1 MDLYHNS
8 NQNIQ
13 EGVHTMDKLHIAVKA
28 LLTTSI
34 VIGGTTAGMAGTADA
49 ATAEAVSSVS
59 MREDPSTSSDR
70 IRYVDEGERL
80 EILDEPNDYWYKVRD
95 DRGRVGYV
103 SSSDEYIDIIDSS
116 SAPSM
121 KTSSPAPSAPVS
133 SASASKSAQRVIA
146 AGKKY
151 LGTPYEFSSSRSSTK
166 TFDCSD
172 FVRQAFKDGIGKTL
186 PSNSRD
192 QGDYV
197 KDRGA
202 TTTNWTK
209 LKPGDLMFFMSYE
222 GSKASDYKGLTMSKQ
237 RITHVSI
244 YLGNGKM
251 LHTYSKD
258 SGGVRIDSID
268 NKHWEYRFLFGG
280 SAL

>member
-1 MDLYHNS
+1 MK
-8 NQNIQ
+8 
-13 EGVHTMDKLHIAVKA
+13 KLHIAMQA
-28 LLTTSI
+28 LLSAGL
-34 VIGGTTAGMAGTADA
+34 VVGGTVGSAGVADA

-59 MREDPSTSSDR
+59 LRESPSTSSDR

-80 EILDEPNDYWYKVRD
+80 VILSEPNDYWYKVRD
-95 DRGRVGYV
+95 EDGRVGYV
-103 SSSDEYIDIIDSS
+103 SSSDEYVDIVDSS
-116 SAPSM
+116 SADM
-121 KTSSPAPSAPVS
+121 RTSNASAPSAPVS
-133 SASASKSAQRVIA
+133 PASASKLARRIID
-146 AGKKY
+146 AGKEY
-151 LGTPYEFSSSRSSTK
+151 LGTPYEYGSSRSSTR

-172 FVRQAFKDGIGKTL
+172 FVRQAFKDGARIAL

-197 KDRGA
+197 KERGE
-202 TTTNWTK
+202 TTTSWSK
-209 LKPGDLMFFMSYE
+209 LKPGDLMFFMSYR
-222 GSKASDYKGLTMSKQ
+222 GSSASDYKGLTKSKQ

-268 NKHWEYRFLFGG
+268 NKHWEYRFIFGG

>member
-1 MDLYHNS
+1 MN
-8 NQNIQ
+8 
-13 EGVHTMDKLHIAVKA
+13 KLHIAVKA

-34 VIGGTTAGMAGTADA
+34 VIGGTAGMAGAADA

-59 MREDPSTSSDR
+59 LREEPSTSSDR

-80 EILDEPNDYWYKVRD
+80 DILGEPNDYWYKVRD
-95 DRGRVGYV
+95 ERGRVGYV

-116 SAPSM
+116 SAPSQR
-121 KTSSPAPSAPVS
+121 TPAPSPSAPGS
-133 SASASKSAQRVIA
+133 TATASKAAQRVIA

-151 LGTPYEFSSSRSSTK
+151 LGTPYEFGSSRSSTR

-172 FVRQAFKDGIGKTL
+172 FVRQAFKDGLGKTL

-197 KDRGA
+197 KDRGP

-222 GSKASDYKGLTMSKQ
+222 GSKASDYEGLTKSKQ
-237 RITHVSI
+237 RITHVGI

>member
-1 MDLYHNS
+1 MK
-8 NQNIQ
+8 
-13 EGVHTMDKLHIAVKA
+13 KLNIAVQA
-28 LLTTSI
+28 LLSASL
-34 VIGGTTAGMAGTADA
+34 VAGGTAGLAGVADA

-59 MREDPSTSSDR
+59 MREKPSTSSDR
-70 IRYVDEGERL
+70 IRYVDEGEKL
-80 EILDEPNDYWYKVRD
+80 DILDEPNEYWYKVRD
-95 DRGRVGYV
+95 EGGRIGYV
-103 SSSDEYIDIIDSS
+103 SSSDEYIDVIDSS
-116 SAPSM
+116 SAAAR
-121 KTSSPAPSAPVS
+121 KTASAPVS
-133 SASASKSAQRVIA
+133 SASASKQAQRVID
-146 AGKKY
+146 AGKEY

-192 QGDYV
+192 QGAYV
-197 KDRGA
+197 KKRGA

-222 GSKASDYKGLTMSKQ
+222 GSKASDYKGRTKSKQ

-268 NKHWEYRFLFGG
+268 NKHWEHRFLFGG